1 MKRSQLKQIIK
12 EIILEDKG
20 YSNFVPGKETSG
32 LDKKTLDNIL
42 LRIAKGER
50 PSEEEHSAARGNRIL
65 DKADPENVKRILG
78 GDEVGRMQELA
89 GLKQEIKV
97 NNPNRLSFDY
107 EEDDDDGEL
116 KIISISKDGETWYGN
131 EPYLEQPG
139 IINIEFLFEGGDDD
153 GIEQEMMDKLVSLLK
168 KTNTKFKEVDVNN
181 DGELIYIQIPK
192 DSLNLI

>member
-50 PSEEEHSAARGNRIL
+50 PSEEEHSAARRNRIL

-78 GDEVGRMQELA
+78 DDEVGRMQELA
-89 GLKQEIKV
+89 GIQQEIKV
-97 NNPNRLSFDY
+97 NNPTLNSKIIQAIKDYVETWEDEDMLNDIDEYFKNIDINKETFLDFIENYIDDMSDLQYARKAWKSIKNGFFD
-107 EEDDDDGEL
+107 EEDL
-116 KIISISKDGETWYGN
+116 Y
-131 EPYLEQPG
+131 
-139 IINIEFLFEGGDDD
+139 
-153 GIEQEMMDKLVSLLK
+153 
-168 KTNTKFKEVDVNN
+168 
-181 DGELIYIQIPK
+181 
-192 DSLNLI
+192 

>member
-78 GDEVGRMQELA
+78 DDEVGRMQELA
-89 GLKQEIKV
+89 GIQQEIKV
-97 NNPNRLSFDY
+97 NNPMDIKTYEQFVNKFNQVFSNILGQELDLATIKVGLDYAEEGETIQIIFEKVDLDEDELQELFDSTFNQFGINCEIIED
-107 EEDDDDGEL
+107 EEDL
-116 KIISISKDGETWYGN
+116 RF
-131 EPYLEQPG
+131 YLDQ
-139 IINIEFLFEGGDDD
+139 FD
-153 GIEQEMMDKLVSLLK
+153 
-168 KTNTKFKEVDVNN
+168 
-181 DGELIYIQIPK
+181 
-192 DSLNLI
+192 